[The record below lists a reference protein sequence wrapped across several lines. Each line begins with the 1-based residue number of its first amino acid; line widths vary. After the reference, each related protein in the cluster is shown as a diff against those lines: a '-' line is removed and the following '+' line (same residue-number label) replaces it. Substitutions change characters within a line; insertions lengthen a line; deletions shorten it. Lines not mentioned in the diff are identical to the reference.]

1 MDKLVKW
8 LENLLRAQKKSRAWR
23 TFVSCLAAIVVFT
36 TTYSLILPAI
46 TVEHSA
52 TEDVGG
58 LVLDEAD
65 PGSTGAEAEAPGE
78 VVTVDADNETE
89 NKTTQS
95 AASQTETAQT
105 SESKAAVA
113 EEVREP
119 VNGEVQTI
127 GDKRVMTLTGED
139 FDVVVSGDLSV
150 GVSDR
155 TVLSV
160 RGIPD
165 AEVVKS
171 FSDRISDELLKIFVD
186 KKTTEILY
194 QLVFTDENLVEY
206 TPAGYF
212 DVQFIFHNNTVSHT
226 GEKIYAAI
234 YDYLTDEMVLAEK
247 NGDAYETPV
256 IALDEYGI
264 IKGITLKGMHFDEY
278 SDIITLVAGQ
288 VNEELKL
295 AAEKAANGT
304 ATESK
309 AGNGSKP
316 AESKA
321 ESGKE
326 SAESKTEKTES
337 TGTKTDSADSKSE
350 GPSAKAET
358 SKESETGKGGT
369 LTARGSDYTVT
380 LAYGAE
386 AKIPA
391 NAALEVTEI
400 ENGTKA
406 YKKYL
411 KQAKAA
417 MGLDEDQE
425 LPKEQARFFDIKIM
439 ADGKEVQP
447 SANVNVNIT
456 YDQPVVEAEPYVE
469 TKVDA
474 SAVHFGKEGTEVVEV
489 SDVDARHVEFEA
501 EAFSVYGVI
510 YTVDFHYGVDGK
522 TYEYSLAGGDSI
534 SLRDLILSLHILD
547 EDSKDNTAE
556 WDQGYSEESIAQ
568 NAEESTGETV
578 AENTDEESAE
588 TTVENT
594 VEDPVVTTEENSED
608 QETQRAQEFIDNIDQ
623 VSFSDESLVKVV
635 KIEEDI
641 TAGELKKSLNL
652 EPEYSADLTAEQ
664 IEQLNAR
671 QFSAVDWALIS
682 MKAFNTEETLTITM
696 LSGEV
701 FEIKVTDLQ
710 FKKYV
715 ISASGDTFEVTVS
728 YGDDANIP
736 ADAELKV
743 KEILPKDTRYSEL
756 IEKSEEELDKVTV
769 GKRNMV
775 LFEIAVMVNGVE
787 VEPAEGSTVNVEIVS
802 KDADLLPDV
811 VAKDETAVQA
821 TGDINA
827 TQDEVLMTD
836 DSNSLV
842 LVNGVP
848 VSGPEEIKAVQV
860 VHHKN
865 NGESEAVQNITTSSD
880 EDSVKAS
887 FRTESLSNWLLSTDR
902 ADTTPGEVTIKVGD
916 TITLRPIGS
925 WDRKDALGDQ
935 GFDGLAVD
943 NWESPVDSS
952 VMRFEAF
959 TKTDSQDTRN
969 NVERKYQYYTGTALN
984 PGSITLKTKDDKQLI
999 VHVEQGGPSAKP
1011 GTVDTVDNNKEGI
1024 TFNLFDYDIPG
1035 GLDYYRNM
1043 GYNSSTPAGGVSDC
1057 YIRNETVNQLT
1068 GLKFLGWGYAG
1079 SASGVSRENWYQ
1091 AQTPTQ
1097 GIVQDDL
1104 SGGYPVMNGGGNLS
1118 PLFNTNSNNDAVTA
1132 YPNANG
1138 LFQKDSNGY
1147 YYYNSNTN
1155 YAEYNKGSNSFTVY
1169 ESTYTQA
1176 SGNAYDKD
1184 KKATKDNSNKNG
1196 KPIGFFPFHE
1206 YDSNNDLQ
1214 VNLNKELNHHFGIDM
1229 SVDFVIPSSGYDAN
1243 GNPIIFEFSGD
1254 DDLWVFIDG
1263 KLVLDIGGIHQPLTG
1278 KINFSEKTV
1287 EVEGISGTERF
1298 DIVEDDL
1305 VSHKMQVFYI
1315 ERGGCDSNLNIR
1327 FNLPILKPIEVEKK
1341 LEGETSSAYTD
1352 QEFNFKLFVQKSTK
1366 GEDAN
1371 TYTPYVGNYKIYD
1384 AQGRQVGDEK
1394 HTSDGTFKLKD
1405 GQHIETDQRLD
1416 TLKYYVEESGV
1427 DYKYFGTTK
1436 IDNLDTPGQVA
1447 PKTYDDTSYS
1457 VTSAKTVIRDDSD
1470 VVFTNIPVTGNIKLI
1485 KKDAERKNT
1494 LKGAVFELTKKD
1506 DTSFGKKV
1514 YTTNAAGK
1522 LMNGNDCIDDLN
1534 LMPGEYILTET
1545 QAPDGYLQIE
1555 PITFKIEGAKDPD
1568 NTKFKVNVTT
1578 TNETIQ
1584 STFNMETGE
1593 FIVPNTSGVVLP
1605 ATGGPGTRLFTILG
1619 SILIFGAGLVWMR
1632 KRRRA
1637 EFRTE

>member
-46 TVEHSA
+46 TVEQSA
-52 TEDVGG
+52 TEEVGG

-1287 EVEGISGTERF
+1287 EVEGISGTEPF

>member
-1 MDKLVKW
+1 MRRSIWERIQEIINKHVIHGKW
-8 LENLLRAQKKSRAWR
+8 
-23 TFVSCLAAIVVFT
+23 
-36 TTYSLILPAI
+36 
-46 TVEHSA
+46 
-52 TEDVGG
+52 
-58 LVLDEAD
+58 
-65 PGSTGAEAEAPGE
+65 
-78 VVTVDADNETE
+78 
-89 NKTTQS
+89 
-95 AASQTETAQT
+95 
-105 SESKAAVA
+105 
-113 EEVREP
+113 VR
-119 VNGEVQTI
+119 
-127 GDKRVMTLTGED
+127 
-139 FDVVVSGDLSV
+139 S
-150 GVSDR
+150 
-155 TVLSV
+155 
-160 RGIPD
+160 
-165 AEVVKS
+165 
-171 FSDRISDELLKIFVD
+171 
-186 KKTTEILY
+186 
-194 QLVFTDENLVEY
+194 
-206 TPAGYF
+206 
-212 DVQFIFHNNTVSHT
+212 
-226 GEKIYAAI
+226 
-234 YDYLTDEMVLAEK
+234 
-247 NGDAYETPV
+247 V
-256 IALDEYGI
+256 IALSCVVIFITTYVLVMPAVTLSGTPDCGQEEHRHTDDCYETQSEQICGLEEHTHSDDCYDEDGNLICGLEEHVHNDGCYETEEVLTCGMEEHI
-264 IKGITLKGMHFDEY
+264 HTADCYKGTDAEGADQEDG
-278 SDIITLVAGQ
+278 SSSSEDAG
-288 VNEELKL
+288 E
-295 AAEKAANGT
+295 T
-304 ATESK
+304 
-309 AGNGSKP
+309 
-316 AESKA
+316 
-321 ESGKE
+321 
-326 SAESKTEKTES
+326 ESKTEQGEDVTDEVNSGDAES
-337 TGTKTDSADSKSE
+337 VDAPEAAEAADPE
-350 GPSAKAET
+350 GPA
-358 SKESETGKGGT
+358 ESEEPVSGNLLAEGE
-369 LTARGSDYTVT
+369 DYTITVSYTEEANLPADVSLKVEEITNKEEYDSYKSQVEEEILDPESKKVT
-380 LAYGAE
+380 A
-386 AKIPA
+386 
-391 NAALEVTEI
+391 
-400 ENGTKA
+400 
-406 YKKYL
+406 
-411 KQAKAA
+411 
-417 MGLDEDQE
+417 
-425 LPKEQARFFDIKIM
+425 ARFFDITLLDSEGNELHPEK
-439 ADGKEVQP
+439 AV
-447 SANVNVNIT
+447 T
-456 YDQPVVEAEPYVE
+456 VVIE
-469 TKVDA
+469 TKDTLNENEELQVC
-474 SAVHFGKEGTEVVEV
+474 HFDQEQEKPVKVKSQEIINETYKEDNLGVQ
-489 SDVDARHVEFEA
+489 FEA
-501 EAFSVYGVI
+501 ESFSVYGIVGTESI
-510 YTVDFHYGVDGK
+510 TVPFTTGDGRTYEVTVDFDKDAGIPEGAQLKVSEVTEDNSKYDDYVEQAADAIDSRAEALNYIKLLNIEIVDENGDKVDLEAPVDVTIKLLDKEQNEEEQTQVVHFEGANEMPVVLDSSAEADTVSFSADGFSVYAIVYTVDFHYGVDGK

-821 TGDINA
+821 TGENNNP
-827 TQDEVLMTD
+827 QDEVLMSD

-848 VSGPEEIKAVQV
+848 VSGPEEITAVQV

-935 GFDGLAVD
+935 GFNGLPVD
-943 NWESPVDSS
+943 NWERPVDSS
-952 VMRFEAF
+952 VMIFDAF

-969 NVERKYQYYTGTALN
+969 NVERKYQYYTGTALST
-984 PGSITLKTKDDKQLI
+984 GSITLNTKDGKQLI

-1043 GYNSSTPAGGVSDC
+1043 GYNSSTTAGGVSDC
-1057 YIRNETVNQLT
+1057 YIRDETVNRLT

-1079 SASGVSRENWYQ
+1079 KAEGVSRENWYQ

-1104 SGGYPVMNGGGNLS
+1104 SGGYPVMSGGGNLS
-1118 PLFNTNSNNDAVTA
+1118 PLFDTNRHDNAVTA

-1229 SVDFVIPSSGYDAN
+1229 SVDFVIPSSGKDAN
-1243 GNPIIFEFSGD
+1243 GKPIVFEFSGD

-1263 KLVLDIGGIHQPLTG
+1263 KLVLDIGGVHQPLTG

-1287 EVEGISGTERF
+1287 EVEGISGTKSF
-1298 DIVEDDL
+1298 DIVEDDA

-1352 QEFNFKLFVQKSTK
+1352 REFNFKLFVQKSTK
-1366 GEDAN
+1366 TEDAN
-1371 TYTPYVGNYKIYD
+1371 TYIPYEGSYKVYD

-1394 HTSDGTFKLKD
+1394 HTLDGTFKLKD

-1416 TLKYYVEESGV
+1416 TLKYYVEELGV

-1436 IDNLDTPGQVA
+1436 IDNLDTPGQIA
-1447 PKTYDDTSYS
+1447 QKTYDDTSYS
-1457 VTSAKTVIRDDSD
+1457 VKSAETVIRDDSD

-1514 YTTNAAGK
+1514 YTTNADGK

-1568 NTKFKVNVTT
+1568 DNTNTKFKVNVTT

-1584 STFNMETGE
+1584 STFDNKTGE

>member
-1287 EVEGISGTERF
+1287 EVEGISGTEPF

>member
-1 MDKLVKW
+1 MRLINFQHRQNKRMRKDKRGGIRQ
-8 LENLLRAQKKSRAWR
+8 LLSILLI
-23 TFVSCLAAIVVFT
+23 VSFCFSMMFTDMPDVEAAAV
-36 TTYSLILPAI
+36 SESEMA
-46 TVEHSA
+46 
-52 TEDVGG
+52 
-58 LVLDEAD
+58 
-65 PGSTGAEAEAPGE
+65 
-78 VVTVDADNETE
+78 ETE
-89 NKTTQS
+89 TAAEKGS
-95 AASQTETAQT
+95 AQTETAETAETAAQTEQKETAAAQQTMQETNNRQNEQTDSGEDEMAAEETESDMPARTLYAQT
-105 SESKAAVA
+105 SEEK
-113 EEVREP
+113 EE
-119 VNGEVQTI
+119 
-127 GDKRVMTLTGED
+127 
-139 FDVVVSGDLSV
+139 
-150 GVSDR
+150 
-155 TVLSV
+155 
-160 RGIPD
+160 
-165 AEVVKS
+165 
-171 FSDRISDELLKIFVD
+171 DRITVYVDAPEGALPVDAQMTVKTVTNSRQLKKAKKASKVKGGQDDSTDANTTRFV
-186 KKTTEILY
+186 K
-194 QLVFTDENLVEY
+194 
-206 TPAGYF
+206 
-212 DVQFIFHNNTVSHT
+212 
-226 GEKIYAAI
+226 
-234 YDYLTDEMVLAEK
+234 
-247 NGDAYETPV
+247 
-256 IALDEYGI
+256 
-264 IKGITLKGMHFDEY
+264 
-278 SDIITLVAGQ
+278 
-288 VNEELKL
+288 
-295 AAEKAANGT
+295 EKAAEIT
-304 ATESK
+304 FKDAD
-309 AGNGSKP
+309 GNEIEPLVPVRVSFF
-316 AESKA
+316 A
-321 ESGKE
+321 
-326 SAESKTEKTES
+326 
-337 TGTKTDSADSKSE
+337 AD
-350 GPSAKAET
+350 
-358 SKESETGKGGT
+358 
-369 LTARGSDYTVT
+369 
-380 LAYGAE
+380 
-386 AKIPA
+386 IA
-391 NAALEVTEI
+391 NAAEDATVVHVGD
-400 ENGTKA
+400 NGKA
-406 YKKYL
+406 KVVG
-411 KQAKAA
+411 QVADSD
-417 MGLDEDQE
+417 LD
-425 LPKEQARFFDIKIM
+425 
-439 ADGKEVQP
+439 
-447 SANVNVNIT
+447 
-456 YDQPVVEAEPYVE
+456 AEPS
-469 TKVDA
+469 DD
-474 SAVHFGKEGTEVVEV
+474 EVVF
-489 SDVDARHVEFEA
+489 DADQ
-501 EAFSVYGVI
+501 FSVYAVV
-510 YTVDFHYGVDGK
+510 YTVYFHYGVDGK

-787 VEPAEGSTVNVEIVS
+787 VEPAEGSTVDVEIVS

-821 TGDINA
+821 TGENNNP
-827 TQDEVLMTD
+827 QDEVLMSD

-848 VSGPEEIKAVQV
+848 VSGPEEITAVQV

-935 GFDGLAVD
+935 GFNGSAVD
-943 NWESPVDSS
+943 NWERPVNSS
-952 VMRFEAF
+952 VMRFEDF

-1043 GYNSSTPAGGVSDC
+1043 GYNSSTNAGGVSDC
-1057 YIRNETVNQLT
+1057 YIRNETVNVLT

-1097 GIVQDDL
+1097 GIVKDDL

-1118 PLFNTNSNNDAVTA
+1118 PLFDTSRHDNAVTA

-1138 LFQKDSNGY
+1138 LFQKDSDGY

-1287 EVEGISGTERF
+1287 EVEGISRTESF

-1366 GEDAN
+1366 REDAN

-1384 AQGRQVGDEK
+1384 AQGRQVGDE

-1436 IDNLDTPGQVA
+1436 IDNRDTPGQVA

-1568 NTKFKVNVTT
+1568 DNTKFKVNVTT

>member
-46 TVEHSA
+46 TVEQSA